1 MTFKK
6 KRPRSLRGNR
16 HEVHFHPGASV
27 GLSRRRG
34 LPVLAVIPTEEGWLY
49 LAGVID
55 LCSRR
60 VVGWSMADHMRTE
73 LVSDALKIALAG
85 RRPD

>member
-1 MTFKK
+1 MKFTFIQE
-6 KRPRSLRGNR
+6 
-16 HEVHFHPGASV
+16 H
-27 GLSRRRG
+27 LSDYY
-34 LPVLAVIPTEEGWLY
+34 PADVACQVLAVSPTEEGWLY

>member
-1 MTFKK
+1 MKFTFIQE
-6 KRPRSLRGNR
+6 
-16 HEVHFHPGASV
+16 H
-27 GLSRRRG
+27 LSDY
-34 LPVLAVIPTEEGWLY
+34 PADVACQVLAVIPTDEGWLY

-73 LVSDALKIALAG
+73 LVSDALKMALAG
-85 RRPD
+85 RGPD